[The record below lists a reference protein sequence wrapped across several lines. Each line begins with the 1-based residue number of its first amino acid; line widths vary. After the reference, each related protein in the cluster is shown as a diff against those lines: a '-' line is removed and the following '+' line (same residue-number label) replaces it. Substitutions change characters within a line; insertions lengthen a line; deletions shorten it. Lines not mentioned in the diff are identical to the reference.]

1 LRAGLIGTGRIGML
15 HAETLRANPDID
27 ELLVADA
34 DPARADAVA
43 ARVGATLAS
52 VEELLGGR
60 ADALVIAAAT
70 PAHAGLVR
78 RGADAG
84 LPMFCEKPLASG
96 VRETRELLEHV
107 RAAGVSLQVGF
118 MRRFDAGY
126 LAAREAVRSGRLGV
140 LRTIRA
146 TTADPAPPHASYI
159 PESGGIFRDCHVHDF
174 DIIRFVTGREI
185 ETVWATGANR
195 GASFFAE
202 AGDVDTSAALLTLDD
217 GTLATVTGTRYNGAG
232 YDVRLEAAGSG
243 GMVAVGLDD
252 RAPLRSAEPGV
263 AWPAGHPYEN
273 FYDRF
278 RAAYAAELEAFVDH
292 VLGRIPNPCPPED
305 ALEAFQVAEAAQLS
319 CDEQRLVR
327 VAEVRSRPQEVG

>member
-1 LRAGLIGTGRIGML
+1 MRAGLIGTGRIGVL
-15 HAETLRANPDID
+15 HAETLQANPDVD

-34 DPARADAVA
+34 DPVRARTVAD
-43 ARVGATLAS
+43 RLGATFAEVDQLFD
-52 VEELLGGR
+52 GR
-60 ADALVIAAAT
+60 VDALVIAAAT
-70 PAHAGLVR
+70 PAHAELVG
-78 RGADAG
+78 RGADAR
-84 LPMFCEKPLASG
+84 LPTFCEKPLAAG
-96 VRETRELLEHV
+96 VDETKELLEYV
-107 RAAGVSLQVGF
+107 RAAGISLQVGF
-118 MRRFDAGY
+118 QRRFDAGY
-126 LAAREAVRSGRLGV
+126 LAAREAVRSGSLGV
-140 LRTIRA
+140 LRTVRA

-159 PESGGIFRDCHVHDF
+159 PDSGGIFRDCHVHDF
-174 DIIRFVTGREI
+174 DIIRFVTGREV
-185 ETVWATGANR
+185 ESVWATGTNK

-232 YDVRLEAAGSG
+232 YDVRLEAAGSD

-263 AWPAGHPYEN
+263 TWPAGRPYEN

-278 RAAYAAELEAFVDH
+278 RAAYVAELGGFVDH

-319 CDEQRLVR
+319 CDEGRPVRLR
-327 VAEVRSRPQEVG
+327 EVR